1 MKYINYDFRKTHFHD
16 YSTQPTTYDSA
27 TINHIPD
34 ILKVKAAKEWMGKA
48 GDDMHSKIVE
58 HEVTSDW
65 TFSSPYK
72 GSIGVYGEILHSC
85 ESLASPVVDHKPC
98 QEYQLTA
105 TEEKIPVERL
115 TPQNPILHFEDIIFY
130 EDELDDFG
138 RVEVRLRFRVMED
151 CAFGLFRC
159 YLRYRRVTQ
168 ERQRADPLAGHEDIH
183 RLRERLCAARVLGEG
198 RHLRGDRVERLHVLF
213 AVQQQ
218 REPGGHHPALPD
230 PQEDRQRPRVD
241 GQKGSITERVIFWR
255 SS

>member
-1 MKYINYDFRKTHFHD
+1 MKYINYDFRKNHYHD
-16 YSTQPTTYDSA
+16 YSTQPKIYDSG

-48 GDDMHSKIVE
+48 GDDMHHKIVE

-72 GSIGVYGEILHSC
+72 GSIGVYGEFLHSC
-85 ESLASPVVDHKPC
+85 ENLASPVVDNSFC
-98 QEYQLTA
+98 QEYLLSA

-115 TPQNPILHFEDIIFY
+115 TPQNPIIHFEDIIFY

-159 YLRYRRVTQ
+159 YLRYSEVT
-168 ERQRADPLAGHEDIH
+168 RNDSVLIRSLDTRIFIDFD
-183 RLRERLCAARVLGEG
+183 RDYVLREFTVKEG
-198 RHLRGDRVERLHVLF
+198 TYEEI
-213 AVQQQ
+213 AS
-218 REPGGHHPALPD
+218 
-230 PQEDRQRPRVD
+230 
-241 GQKGSITERVIFWR
+241 KGFTFTSQFNNNENQADIIQPFLATKKTVRDTVSMVR
-255 SS
+255 KAQ